1 MYKDQITVV
10 INTFNSDDII
20 HKCIQSIPKDIN
32 ILIIE
37 NSENTLFKKN
47 LEKKYLNIKCILT
60 GENLGY
66 AKGNNLGLSE
76 VKTEYALILNPD
88 AELERNV
95 FDNFFSTVK
104 KLENFAII
112 GPAKQDN
119 FNEKYL
125 EKQEQIFEVESLKG
139 YAMFLNLAEFKD
151 VGFFD
156 DNIFIYLEEIDLC
169 KRLKKF
175 NKKIFLDKKIVIN
188 HLGGKSHNKSIEF
201 EMELSRNW
209 HWMWSTFYFHKKH
222 HNYFYALHKVSGKFF
237 SSLIKMFFYFLILN
251 NKKKKIYSHRFLGLV
266 NSIIGKKSW
275 YRPKIFTH

>member
-10 INTFNSDDII
+10 INTFNSEDII
-20 HKCIQSIPKDIN
+20 HKCIQSVAKDIS

-37 NSENTLFKKN
+37 NSKNTFFKKD
-47 LEKKYLNIKCILT
+47 LEKRYFNVKCLLT

-66 AKGNNLGLSE
+66 AKGNNLGLSQ

-88 AELERNV
+88 AELEINA

-119 FNEKYL
+119 FDENYL

-169 KRLKKF
+169 KRLKKL
-175 NKKIFLDKKIVIN
+175 NKKIFLDKKIIVN
-188 HLGGKSHNKSIEF
+188 HIGGKSHNKSIEF

-222 HNYFYALHKVSGKFF
+222 NNYLYALLKVSGKFF
-237 SSLIKMFFYFLILN
+237 SSLIKMFFYFLTFN
-251 NKKKKIYSHRFLGLV
+251 NRKKKIYSCRFLGLA

-275 YRPKIFTH
+275 YRPKIFTN